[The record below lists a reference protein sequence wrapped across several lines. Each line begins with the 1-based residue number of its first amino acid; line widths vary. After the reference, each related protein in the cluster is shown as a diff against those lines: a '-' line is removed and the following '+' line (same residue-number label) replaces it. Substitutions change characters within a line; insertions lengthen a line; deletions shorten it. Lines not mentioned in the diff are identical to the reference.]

1 MFRAIRCGGI
11 RTPTPY
17 VKKHLPSLNIPKTG
31 LVIDLGCG
39 NLRNSL
45 YVKSLGFEKV
55 MPMDK
60 AGDFGLKIDLG
71 TEKLPL
77 KNDTVELVLCNYLLC
92 FMSPNERKHLCQ
104 EINRVSKPGTHLMV
118 ELYPAKNGYKY
129 STKAIIDYFAGWK
142 TIHAI
147 KDRFILRK
155 EK

>member
-1 MFRAIRCGGI
+1 MFKAHRCGGI
-11 RTPTPY
+11 TTPTPY
-17 VKKHLPSLNIPKTG
+17 IKKHLPLLDVPKAG

-45 YVKSLGFEKV
+45 YVKSLGFQKL

-77 KNDTVELVLCNYLLC
+77 EDNLVNLVLCNYLLC
-92 FMSPNERKHLCQ
+92 FMSPNERKHICQ
-104 EINRVSKPGTHLMV
+104 EINRVAAPGCHIIV

-129 STKAIIDYFAGWK
+129 DTKMIRKYFVGWK
-142 TIHAI
+142 TIHFI